1 MVVLAV
7 HCLEM
12 MYFDWDRY
20 VFSVLPVADMWWMA
34 AGVKVVGIVVVAW
47 IVVVVRYMVKRKN
60 NT

>member
-1 MVVLAV
+1 
-7 HCLEM
+7 

-47 IVVVVRYMVKRKN
+47 IVVVVRDMVKRKN

>member
-1 MVVLAV
+1 MVILAV

-34 AGVKVVGIVVVAW
+34 AGVKVVGIVVAW
-47 IVVVVRYMVKRKN
+47 IVVVVRDMVKRKN